1 MQIEFQ
7 GRYDIQSLS
16 GWFMPMESRG
26 RSGDMNVSL
35 VDLDGNVVAGHVA
48 GPLVAASLVTVSTCE
63 GNYMSIKS
71 NGIFKG

>member
-16 GWFMPMESRG
+16 GWFMPTESRG

-35 VDLDGNVVAGHVA
+35 VDLDGNVAGHVA
-48 GPLVAASLVTVSTCE
+48 GPFVAASLC
-63 GNYMSIKS
+63 NCKYL
-71 NGIFKG
+71 